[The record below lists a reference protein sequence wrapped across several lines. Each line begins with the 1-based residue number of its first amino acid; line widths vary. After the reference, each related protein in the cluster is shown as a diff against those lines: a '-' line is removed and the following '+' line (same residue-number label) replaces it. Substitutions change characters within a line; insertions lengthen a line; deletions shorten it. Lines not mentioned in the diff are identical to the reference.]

1 MLLSVTNLPST
12 KRLITNGSIL
22 GLRQN
27 RNVVSDGFENK
38 RLKAPNINIKGLKKR
53 GIFFN
58 VLFFNAL
65 FLLAGAQGF
74 EPQLPGPKPGVLPLY
89 YAPIILF
96 SFNFDWVGNTG
107 FIMNLK

>member
-1 MLLSVTNLPST
+1 MFFARVGLLRP
-12 KRLITNGSIL
+12 
-22 GLRQN
+22 
-27 RNVVSDGFENK
+27 
-38 RLKAPNINIKGLKKR
+38 LKI
-53 GIFFN
+53 FN

-65 FLLAGAQGF
+65 FLFAGAQGF

-96 SFNFDWVGNTG
+96 SYNFDWVGNTG